1 MTHNRRRNE
10 NLLPAAKIVLFS
22 FLILVLGAGGLY
34 YVNAMNEVHR
44 FGEQKKQLEREIL
57 ATANRDEMI
66 LARIAMLSSYESL
79 RKRQQQ
85 EKEAFAKLVP
95 VNDSALVRI
104 PMGSMGGNG
113 SIANGVRANDVQ
125 AVSNPQAGRQ

>member
-1 MTHNRRRNE
+1 MPHNRRRNE

-22 FLILVLGAGGLY
+22 FLILILGTGGLY
-34 YVNAMNEVHR
+34 YVNAKNEVHR
-44 FGEQKKQLEREIL
+44 FGEQKKQLEREII

-95 VNDSALVRI
+95 VNDAALVRI
-104 PMGSMGGNG
+104 PSGAPGGSAAGIATGG
-113 SIANGVRANDVQ
+113 RAGDIQ
-125 AVSNPQAGRQ
+125 AVSNTQAGR

>member
-1 MTHNRRRNE
+1 MIHNRRRNE

-34 YVNAMNEVHR
+34 YVNAKNEVHR

-57 ATANRDEMI
+57 ATVNRDEMI

-79 RKRQQQ
+79 RKRQHQ

-95 VNDSALVRI
+95 VSDSALVRI
-104 PMGSMGGNG
+104 PVGAIGGNASMAG
-113 SIANGVRANDVQ
+113 GVRASDVQ
-125 AVSNPQAGRQ
+125 AVSNPQSGRQ

>member
-34 YVNAMNEVHR
+34 NVNAKNEVHR

>member
-1 MTHNRRRNE
+1 MN
-10 NLLPAAKIVLFS
+10 AK
-22 FLILVLGAGGLY
+22 
-34 YVNAMNEVHR
+34 NEVHR
-44 FGEQKKQLEREIL
+44 FGEQKKQLEREII

-95 VNDSALVRI
+95 VNDAALVRI
-104 PMGSMGGNG
+104 PSSAMGANGGV
-113 SIANGVRANDVQ
+113 IANGGRVGDVQ
-125 AVSNPQAGRQ
+125 AVSNPQAGR